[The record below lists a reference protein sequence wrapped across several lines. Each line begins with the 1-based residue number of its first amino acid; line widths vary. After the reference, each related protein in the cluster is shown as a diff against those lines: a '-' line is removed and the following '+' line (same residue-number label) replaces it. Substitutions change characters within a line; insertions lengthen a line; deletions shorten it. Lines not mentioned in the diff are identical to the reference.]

1 MSDEQQTT
9 QVAEE
14 SKPSTQQQ
22 PPEPISF
29 SKIKENIRSAPSR
42 ANEAIQ
48 SGKGNSLIAKAQ
60 DALSALI
67 YSIPNSCRFLTL
79 NQLLLTDKE
88 KDKVTRNCMLIGSVC
103 ALVIFGIGLFT
114 GNTARML
121 LAAMFIVAI
130 IVSNGFV
137 SKKGIDTNNKTRPKP
152 KAKHSKPKPT
162 TTTKTKTVQDD
173 EDIFL

>member
-1 MSDEQQTT
+1 MSDEQQAT

-14 SKPSTQQQ
+14 SKPDTQQKPQ
-22 PPEPISF
+22 EPISF
-29 SKIKENIRSAPSR
+29 SKIKENIKSAPSR

-60 DALSALI
+60 DALSELI

-88 KDKVTRNCMLIGSVC
+88 KDKVTRNCMLIGSIC

-114 GNTARML
+114 GNTAKML

-130 IVSNGFV
+130 IFSNGFV
-137 SKKGIDTNNKTRPKP
+137 SKKGIDTSSKPKP

-162 TTTKTKTVQDD
+162 TTTKSKTIQDD